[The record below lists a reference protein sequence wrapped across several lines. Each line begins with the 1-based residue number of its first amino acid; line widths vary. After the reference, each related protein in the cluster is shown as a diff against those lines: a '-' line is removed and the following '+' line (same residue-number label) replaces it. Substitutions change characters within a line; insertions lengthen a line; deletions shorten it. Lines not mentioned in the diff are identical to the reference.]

1 MGIHRQT
8 VADRIARA
16 ERRLA
21 LLERV
26 LTDPQPGGYSRV
38 QADGVDMP
46 PRSIINFVGAVV
58 TDAPAEGRTDV
69 E

>member
-1 MGIHRQT
+1 MT
-8 VADRIARA
+8 VADRINAL

-21 LLERV
+21 LIERV
-26 LTDPQPGGYSRV
+26 LVDPTVGGYSRV

-46 PRSIINFVGAVV
+46 PRSIINFVSAAVS
-58 TDAPAEGRTDV
+58 DNPAEGRTDV

>member
-8 VADRIARA
+8 VADRINTL

-26 LTDPQPGGYSRV
+26 LTAAPAGGYNRI

-46 PRSIINFVGAVV
+46 PRTIINFVGAAV
-58 TDAPAEGRTDV
+58 TDNPAEGRTDV